1 VEQLLTALHSE
12 GFMKRNIKQIA
23 SFIVLL
29 MLMITAIILQKNGII
44 SDNILSSVIFL
55 LAVSSTLVGLFFSHK
70 KNSKK

>member
-1 VEQLLTALHSE
+1 
-12 GFMKRNIKQIA
+12 MMRNIKQIA

-29 MLMITAIILQKNGII
+29 VLMTTAIILQKNGNI
-44 SDNILSSVIFL
+44 SDNIFYPVIFL